1 MGQSPRSPPTQM
13 EIDVMKALKQRRS
26 LYIAGEWIAANQ
38 VGPVINPANETVLG
52 EAPLA
57 AEDQVES
64 ALAAAREAFDRG
76 TWPRLSQSQRQ
87 AKVTQFLDA
96 IERRASEIIPLIIEE
111 SGSLRVLANTM
122 QFSLPLQLG
131 RHLVEISTRPAVT
144 PLPIDVVPNTQGT
157 LSLAA
162 SVLSRE
168 PVGVVVAITPYN
180 VPFLTNVCKSVA
192 AMLMGCTVI
201 LKPSPYTPFEAL
213 VLGEIADEVGLPKGV
228 LNIVTGGPDVGTTLT
243 SDKRV
248 DMVTFTGSD
257 KVGAAIQAQAAPT
270 LKRIVLELGGKSA
283 LLVRHDANIE
293 KAAAAGLGG
302 ITTHSGQG
310 CVLLT
315 RHIVHNSIHRQ
326 YVEAL
331 KTLIAGVK
339 VGDPNDPTATMGPLI
354 SEAARARTEHYVD
367 LARAEGGKLIAG
379 GKRPARLNRG
389 FYYEPTVFDDVRNGS
404 RIAQEE
410 VFGPIGVVIGFDTD
424 EEGIAIANDSQYG
437 LSGAVF
443 SANVGRAY
451 EMALQIRSGGVTV
464 NTGFPQLTR
473 NAPFGGIKRSGHGRE
488 YGELGL
494 NEFTYVKTVD
504 FQAA

>member
-1 MGQSPRSPPTQM
+1 MQR
-13 EIDVMKALKQRRS
+13 KALY
-26 LYIAGEWIAANQ
+26 LNGEWVAAGD
-38 VGPVINPANETVLG
+38 VEPVINPANEAVLG

-57 AEDQVES
+57 TRVHVEA

-76 TWPRLSQSQRQ
+76 PWPRMSQPQRQ
-87 AKVTQFLDA
+87 AQIARFLNA
-96 IERRASEIIPLIIEE
+96 IERRAGDIIPLIIQE
-111 SGSLRVLANTM
+111 SGSLQMLAHYM
-122 QFSLPLQLG
+122 QFALPLQLA
-131 RHLVEISTRPAVT
+131 RYLVEISARPSVT
-144 PLPIDVVPNTQGT
+144 PLPVDVVPNALGT
-157 LSLAA
+157 RTLAA

-192 AMLMGCTVI
+192 AMLVGCTVV

-228 LNIVTGGPDVGTTLT
+228 LNIVTGGAEVGAALT

-248 DMVTFTGSD
+248 DLVTFTGSD

-270 LKRIVLELGGKSA
+270 LKRVVLELGGKSA
-283 LLVRHDANIE
+283 LIVRHDADIE
-293 KAAAAGLGG
+293 KAASAGLGG
-302 ITTHSGQG
+302 ITTHCGQG

-315 RHIVHNSIHRQ
+315 RHIVHNAIRVQ

-331 KTLIAGVK
+331 KNLIGGVK
-339 VGDPNDPTATMGPLI
+339 VGDPTDAAATMGPLI
-354 SEAARARTEHYVD
+354 REAARTRTEQYVGI
-367 LARAEGGKLIAG
+367 ARAEGGRLIAG
-379 GKRPARLNRG
+379 GKRPSYLKRG
-389 FYYEPTVFDDVRNGS
+389 FYYEPTFFDGVSNNS

-410 VFGPIGVVIGFDTD
+410 VFGPVGVVIGFDTD
-424 EEGIAIANDSQYG
+424 EEAIAIANDTQYG

-443 SANVGRAY
+443 SADVGSAY
-451 EMALQIRSGGVTV
+451 EMALQFRSGGVTV

-488 YGELGL
+488 YGEFGL
-494 NEFTYVKTVD
+494 NEFTYVKTID
-504 FQAA
+504 FHAT

>member
-1 MGQSPRSPPTQM
+1 MTNIKQR
-13 EIDVMKALKQRRS
+13 KAL
-26 LYIAGEWIAANQ
+26 YINGEWVATSNFE
-38 VGPVINPANETVLG
+38 PVINPANEHVLG
-52 EAPLA
+52 EAPVA
-57 AEDQVES
+57 DGTHVEA

-76 TWPRLSQSQRQ
+76 PWPRMSQKERQ
-87 AKVTQFLDA
+87 IKVAQFLDA
-96 IERRASEIIPLIIEE
+96 IERRMADIVPLIIEE
-111 SGSLRVLANTM
+111 SGSLSMLAQYM
-122 QFSLPLQLG
+122 QFALPLQLS
-131 RHLVEISTRPAVT
+131 RYLAEISTRPAVT
-144 PLPIDVVPNTQGT
+144 PLPVDVVPNAEGT

-180 VPFLTNVCKSVA
+180 VPLLTNVCKSAA

-228 LNIVTGGPDVGTTLT
+228 LNIVNGGAEVGATLT

-248 DMVTFTGSD
+248 DMITFTGSD

-270 LKRIVLELGGKSA
+270 LKRVVLELGGKSA
-283 LLVRHDANIE
+283 LIVRQDADIQ

-302 ITTHSGQG
+302 ITTHCGQG

-315 RHIVHNSIHRQ
+315 RHIVHNSIRVQ
-326 YVEAL
+326 YVAAL
-331 KTLIAGVK
+331 KHLVDGIK
-339 VGDPNDPTATMGPLI
+339 VGDPNDPSATMGPLI
-354 SEAARARTEHYVD
+354 REAARARTEHYVD
-367 LARAEGGKLIAG
+367 IARAEGARLVAG
-379 GKRPARLNRG
+379 GRRPLDLQRG
-389 FYYEPTVFDDVRNGS
+389 YYYEPTFFDDVSNAS

-410 VFGPIGVVIGFDTD
+410 VFGPVGVVIGFDTD
-424 EEGIAIANDSQYG
+424 EEAIEIANDTEFG
-437 LSGAVF
+437 LSGAVY

-451 EMALQIRSGGVTV
+451 EMALQVRSGGVTV

-488 YGELGL
+488 YGEIGL
-494 NEFTYVKTVD
+494 NEFTYLKTID
-504 FQAA
+504 FNAT

>member
-1 MGQSPRSPPTQM
+1 
-13 EIDVMKALKQRRS
+13 MKALEKRKS
-26 LYIAGEWIAANQ
+26 LYIAGEWVAASHA
-38 VGPVINPANETVLG
+38 GPVINPANETVLG
-52 EAPLA
+52 EAPVA
-57 AEDQVES
+57 ARDQVES

-76 TWPRLSQSQRQ
+76 PWPRLLQAQRQ
-87 AKVTQFLDA
+87 SKVAQFLDA
-96 IERRASEIIPLIIEE
+96 IERRAGEIIPLIIEE
-111 SGSLRVLANTM
+111 SGSLQALAKTM
-122 QFSLPLQLG
+122 QFALPLQLG
-131 RHLVEISTRPAVT
+131 RHLVEISARPAVT
-144 PLPIDVVPNTQGT
+144 PLPADVVPNAHGT

-192 AMLMGCTVI
+192 AMLVGCTVI

-213 VLGEIADEVGLPKGV
+213 LLGEIADEIGLPKGV
-228 LNIVTGGPDVGTTLT
+228 LNIVTGGPEVGTALT
-243 SDKRV
+243 SDERV

-270 LKRIVLELGGKSA
+270 LKRVVLELGGKSA
-283 LLVRHDANIE
+283 LLVRHDADVE
-293 KAAAAGLGG
+293 RAAAAGLGG
-302 ITTHSGQG
+302 ITTHCGQG

-315 RHIVHNSIHRQ
+315 RHIVHNSIRRR
-326 YVEAL
+326 YVAVL
-331 KTLIAGVK
+331 KNLIGGVK
-339 VGDPNDPTATMGPLI
+339 VGDPNDPAATMGPLI

-367 LARAEGGKLIAG
+367 LARAEGGQLIAG
-379 GKRPARLNRG
+379 GKRPAHLNRG
-389 FYYEPTVFDDVRNGS
+389 FYYEPTVFDDVRNES

-410 VFGPIGVVIGFDTD
+410 VFGPLGVVIGFDTD

-443 SANVGRAY
+443 SANSGRAY
-451 EMALQIRSGGVTV
+451 EIALQIRSGGVTV

-488 YGELGL
+488 YGEFGL
-494 NEFTYVKTVD
+494 NEFTYVKTID

>member
-1 MGQSPRSPPTQM
+1 
-13 EIDVMKALKQRRS
+13 MKALKRRNS
-26 LYIAGEWIAANQ
+26 LYMAGEWVEVTQ
-38 VGPVINPANETVLG
+38 VEPVINPANEAVLG
-52 EAPLA
+52 EAPVA
-57 AEDQVES
+57 TPVQVEF

-76 TWPRLSQSQRQ
+76 PWPRLSQTQRQ
-87 AKVTQFLDA
+87 AKVAQFLDA
-96 IERRASEIIPLIIEE
+96 IERRAGEIIPLIVEE
-111 SGSLRVLANTM
+111 SGSLQSLAKIV
-122 QFSLPLQLG
+122 QFDLPLQLA
-131 RHLVEISTRPAVT
+131 RQLVEISARPAVT
-144 PLPIDVVPNTQGT
+144 PMPVDVVPNAQGT
-157 LSLAA
+157 LSLAG

-192 AMLMGCTVI
+192 ALLVGCTVI

-213 VLGEIADEVGLPKGV
+213 ILGEIATEVGLPKGV
-228 LNIVTGGPDVGTTLT
+228 LNIVTGGPEVGRVLT

-248 DMVTFTGSD
+248 DMITFTGSD
-257 KVGAAIQAQAAPT
+257 QVGAAIQAQAAPT
-270 LKRIVLELGGKSA
+270 LKRVVLELGGKSA
-283 LLVRHDANIE
+283 LVVRHDADIG

-302 ITTHSGQG
+302 ITMHCGQG

-315 RHIVHNSIHRQ
+315 RHIVHNSIRPQ
-326 YVEAL
+326 YVDAL
-331 KTLIAGVK
+331 KDLIGGVK

-354 SEAARARTEHYVD
+354 RAEARARTERYVE
-367 LARAEGGKLIAG
+367 LARAEGGRLIAG
-379 GKRPARLNRG
+379 GKRPAHLSRG
-389 FYYEPTVFDDVRNGS
+389 FYYEPTLFDGVSNAS

-410 VFGPIGVVIGFDTD
+410 VFGPLGVVIGFDTD
-424 EEGIAIANDSQYG
+424 EEGIALANDSEYG

-494 NEFTYVKTVD
+494 NEFTYVKTID
-504 FQAA
+504 FQAT